1 MIGVTRF
8 LYYREIFYYSLFAI
22 RRFHCTCILTYIDTY
37 FMSADDKT
45 LEQAL
50 IRTTEIFGILH
61 KSHLNELASKVA
73 SDKQNIKFQ

>member
-1 MIGVTRF
+1 
-8 LYYREIFYYSLFAI
+8 
-22 RRFHCTCILTYIDTY
+22 
-37 FMSADDKT
+37 MSADDKT

-50 IRTTEIFGILH
+50 NQNHRKLGILH